1 MEQDMSDLT
10 SSASKS
16 LSPHTAVANFSRPES
31 RALSRQQNAEITRG
45 LVVATR
51 VQAASMVAA
60 TGMHLTAMLSREAT
74 FLSDGD
80 PQTAARLNFIV
91 DSFAENA
98 AWEVR
103 QFRG

>member
-1 MEQDMSDLT
+1 MSNLIPRAPGKGLT
-10 SSASKS
+10 FNT
-16 LSPHTAVANFSRPES
+16 PEGFSRTEG
-31 RALSRQQNAEITRG
+31 RALSRQQNAEVTRG

-51 VQAASMVAA
+51 VQAAGMVAA

-80 PQTAARLNFIV
+80 PQTAARLNFIA

>member
-1 MEQDMSDLT
+1 MSNIVP
-10 SSASKS
+10 AGKGM
-16 LSPHTAVANFSRPES
+16 PANIPESFSRNEG
-31 RALSRQQNAEITRG
+31 RILARRQNAEVTRG

-51 VQAASMVAA
+51 VQAAGHVAA
-60 TGMHLTAMLSREAT
+60 TGMQMTAMLSREAA
-74 FLSDGD
+74 FLADGD

-91 DSFAENA
+91 DSFADNA

>member
-1 MEQDMSDLT
+1 MP
-10 SSASKS
+10 APKNS
-16 LSPHTAVANFSRPES
+16 LATTPESFSRPEG
-31 RALSRQQNAEITRG
+31 RALTRQQNAQVARG

-51 VQAASMVAA
+51 VQAAGHVAA
-60 TGMHLTAMLSREAT
+60 TGMQMTAMLSREAA
-74 FLSDGD
+74 FLADGD

-91 DSFAENA
+91 DSFADHA